1 MQKVYYKTCLNPISV
16 ESWFSKKEDV
26 FILIYLASSPPSP
39 PNIAKKSLH
48 QTWQLE
54 TLVIFLPFR
63 ILEHPPLLWVYRF
76 IIFQKLIQNK
86 TKFCLNSFINRSF
99 IVFAKSVQYSINN
112 LIWTVFSIESWIPK
126 KEDVFVLIFSVWLVF
141 LPFLKSLFIK
151 HDS

>member
-1 MQKVYYKTCLNPISV
+1 MYYKSCLNAISI

-26 FILIYLASSPPSP
+26 FMLICLASSPPSP

-99 IVFAKSVQYSINN
+99 INN
-112 LIWTVFSIESWIPK
+112 LIWMVFSIESWIPK

>member
-1 MQKVYYKTCLNPISV
+1 MNAFSI
-16 ESWFSKKEDV
+16 ESWISKNEDV
-26 FILIYLASSPPSP
+26 FLLIYLASSPPSP

-76 IIFQKLIQNK
+76 IIFQKLLQNK
-86 TKFCLNSFINRSF
+86 TKFFLNSFINRSF
-99 IVFAKSVQYSINN
+99 INN
-112 LIWTVFSIESWIPK
+112 LIWMVFSIESWIPK
-126 KEDVFVLIFSVWLVF
+126 KEVVFVLIFSVWLVF